1 MRQSR
6 RFWFSILA
14 VPDIEYTALKMLVEF
29 EEKLREGNITLWL
42 AALNPEA
49 LIVIERSPLGKT
61 LGRER
66 MFYNLQQAVEAYR
79 TQPK

>member
-1 MRQSR
+1 MNPPAQTQPDGSSR
-6 RFWFSILA
+6 TA
-14 VPDIEYTALKMLVEF
+14 DTVPRWKRWLK
-29 EEKLREGNITLWL
+29 RITLWL

-66 MFYNLQQAVEAYR
+66 MFYNLQQAVEAY
-79 TQPK
+79 QSESK